1 MNTLRV
7 RFKLNP
13 GRKGIPL
20 NKLSK
25 QADNIES
32 FLRSLAADL
41 GQDGGTQ
48 KWLATNFRD
57 GSFVGDME
65 YQALVEAESA
75 ARLNSA
81 IRGLLRFKTL
91 EDLPRFVTPATVDKF
106 ATLRLALDDGEKL
119 GVALFSPET
128 GKAGKF
134 CYLDKLKLA
143 AIAESIDTEVSYI
156 GSVMG
161 TTHEWNKGADKPYL
175 IIRELAT
182 NDLVKCTYRDSDYSK
197 VSDIFSKKTAMVV
210 IEGVVLFNRIT
221 GKSEVT
227 EATDFNFSPEFL
239 DADFELFFGCAP
251 GLTSSSTSEELIG
264 RGRADE

>member
-13 GRKGIPL
+13 GKKGIPL

-25 QADNIES
+25 QAENIES
-32 FLRSLAADL
+32 FLRSLASDL

-57 GSFVGDME
+57 GSFIGDME
-65 YQALVEAESA
+65 YQALVEAERQA
-75 ARLNSA
+75 QLNA
-81 IRGLLRFKTL
+81 VMRGLSKFKTL
-91 EDLPRFVTPATVDKF
+91 EDLPDYVTPTTVEKF
-106 ATLRLALDDGEKL
+106 ATLRVALDDGERL
-119 GVALFSPET
+119 GVALFSEKT

-134 CYLDKLKLA
+134 QYFDKLKLA
-143 AIAESIDTEVSYI
+143 EIGESIDTEVSYI

-161 TTHEWNKGADKPYL
+161 STHEWNKGADKPYL

-182 NDLVKCTYRDSDYSK
+182 NDLVKCTYRDCDYSK
-197 VSDIFSKKTAMVV
+197 VFDIFSKKTAMVV
-210 IEGVVLFNRIT
+210 VEGVVLFNRMT

-227 EATDFNFSPEFL
+227 EAIDFNFSPEFSN
-239 DADFELFFGCAP
+239 ADFEAFFGCAP
-251 GLTSSSTSEELIG
+251 GLTGTSTSEELIAK
-264 RGRADE
+264 GRADE